1 MSVVSR
7 WRRKRRDPAM
17 PFLSAGAAEGY
28 RELADN
34 VLSLKTQRPIQTLA
48 VASSVSGEGASTIA
62 AGLAISLAENGAGEI
77 LLVDCN
83 FRSPSLDRR
92 LGVEGRPGLTDA
104 VLADADPAE
113 FTTPSGLPAL
123 TVMTSGN
130 FRADSS
136 RVLASD
142 GFKTFLADMSH
153 SYSLVILDSA
163 PINGSRDTTILSTL
177 VDGLLLVIQAE
188 RTNYEVIAKAQER
201 IASGGGNIIGTAL
214 NRRRYHIPEALYRRL

>member
-1 MSVVSR
+1 MGVVSR
-7 WRRKRRDPAM
+7 WRRKRGDSAKPS
-17 PFLSAGAAEGY
+17 LSADVAQGY
-28 RELADN
+28 QELADN
-34 VLSLKTQRPIQTLA
+34 VLSLKAQRPLQTLA

-92 LGVEGRPGLTDA
+92 FGVEDESGLMDA
-104 VLADADPAE
+104 VLSDVDPAK
-113 FTTPSGLPAL
+113 FTMPSGVPAL

-130 FRADSS
+130 LRADPR

-153 SYSLVILDSA
+153 SFSLVILDSA
-163 PINGSRDTTILSTL
+163 PINRSRDTTILSTL